1 MGREARCPP
10 KGVYTSRGLFG
21 HLLETLLPSAEL
33 RFVLRDRE
41 LVSCIDM
48 CVVCSTAGVSYSRA
62 GMDDYTYARRPLDPL
77 SRVHPAMMGA
87 WAWFGQRYGPGW
99 FC

>member
-10 KGVYTSRGLFG
+10 KGVYTSRGLLG
-21 HLLETLLPSAEL
+21 HLLETMLPSAEL

-62 GMDDYTYARRPLDPL
+62 GKDDYTYALRPLDPL
-77 SRVHPAMMGA
+77 SRVDPAMMGA
-87 WAWFGQRYGPGW
+87 WAWFGQ
-99 FC
+99 

>member
-10 KGVYTSRGLFG
+10 KGVYTSRGLLG
-21 HLLETLLPSAEL
+21 HLLETMLPSAEL

-62 GMDDYTYARRPLDPL
+62 GKDDYALRPLDPL
-77 SRVHPAMMGA
+77 SRVDPAMMGA
-87 WAWFGQRYGPGW
+87 WAWFGQ
-99 FC
+99 